1 MDPIDIWLRA
11 WILALSTA
19 LFVVSALAYS
29 RERDRRMLI
38 AAGLFLVFLV
48 KGVILML
55 GLFSWDAEELVTPPG
70 STTSSMWRCCSSLSS
85 TSGIFPMA
93 AGTARRIELAGRA
106 GGSCT
111 RYETGFV

>member
-55 GLFSWDAEELVTPPG
+55 GLFSWDAEELVTLPWFDHLFDVAVLLFVILYVWHIPH
-70 STTSSMWRCCSSLSS
+70 
-85 TSGIFPMA
+85 
-93 AGTARRIELAGRA
+93 
-106 GGSCT
+106 GGGDGP
-111 RYETGFV
+111 ED